1 MLDFKKLSNVE
12 NAKAERIAKVKDS
25 LQKARE
31 ARAKEQKET
40 SEGSKKRIEDSVK
53 NTRTLHRPT
62 VGKKAISVKDS
73 AKEEISK
80 RIESKRREIA
90 IRDSI
95 NRRKLIKRI
104 KDELTETT
112 SADEAKDV
120 AINALETVDAP
131 VVVEAVIDILKEVS
145 DKLPNT
151 DGGEGDADEVADS
164 EKKKMI
170 RKKRMD
176 SIKKR
181 IALRKKAKAVADSKE
196 AKVKKPKTVTP
207 KKGGCK

>member
-31 ARAKEQKET
+31 ARAKAQNDT
-40 SEGSKKRIEDSVK
+40 SEGSKKRIEDSAK

-62 VGKKAISVKDS
+62 VGKNATSVKDS
-73 AKEEISK
+73 AKEDIRK
-80 RIESKRREIA
+80 RIETKRREIA
-90 IRDSI
+90 IHDSI
-95 NRRKLIKRI
+95 NRRKLIKKI

-151 DGGEGDADEVADS
+151 DGGEDADEVADS
-164 EKKKMI
+164 EKKKLI

>member
-62 VGKKAISVKDS
+62 VGKKATSVKDS
-73 AKEEISK
+73 AKEEISR
-80 RIESKRREIA
+80 RIASKRREIA
-90 IRDSI
+90 IHDSI
-95 NRRKLIKRI
+95 NRRKLIKKI

-164 EKKKMI
+164 EKKKLI

>member
-25 LQKARE
+25 LRKARE
-31 ARAKEQKET
+31 ARVKEQKET
-40 SEGSKKRIEDSVK
+40 SEGSKKRIEDSFK

-62 VGKKAISVKDS
+62 VGKNATSVKDS
-73 AKEEISK
+73 TKEEFRK
-80 RIESKRREIA
+80 RIENKRREIA
-90 IRDSI
+90 IHESI
-95 NRRKLIKRI
+95 NRRKLIKKI
-104 KDELTETT
+104 KDELTDTT

-164 EKKKMI
+164 EKKKLI